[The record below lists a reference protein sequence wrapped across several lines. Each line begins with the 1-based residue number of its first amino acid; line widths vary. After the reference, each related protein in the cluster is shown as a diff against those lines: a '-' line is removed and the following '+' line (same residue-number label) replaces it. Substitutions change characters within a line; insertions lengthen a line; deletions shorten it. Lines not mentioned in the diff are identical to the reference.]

1 MPTLDEQLVAIGDSL
16 ERGTRRAVAERRTRR
31 RVARTGLI
39 AAIALVG
46 TLGSAVAASSLLGGP
61 APAVVQAAID
71 RFYPQGG
78 HDSLAPAPGGARAVA
93 TFGSDVL
100 YRLPARDGTSVC
112 LVIVLAHPAN
122 GQAIPGEGCIVP
134 LGAAGGWL
142 PIGILSIGSGDD
154 RQLVY
159 GEIDARAGSELWLEP
174 KGEAPQRVVL
184 GADGFFLVERAVQP
198 PSDDPANQP
207 YVPARLV
214 LRGANGDEL
223 ATRAVSFLLPGHEL
237 SP

>member
-16 ERGTRRAVAERRTRR
+16 ERGTRRAIAQRRTGS

-39 AAIALVG
+39 VVLALVG
-46 TLGSAVAASSLLGGP
+46 TLGSAFAASSLLGGP

-71 RFYPQGG
+71 RFYPRGG
-78 HDSLAPAPGGARAVA
+78 NDSLAPAPGGARAVA
-93 TFGSDVL
+93 TFGRDVL

-112 LVIVLAHPAN
+112 LVIVLAHAAN

-134 LGAAGGWL
+134 LGRAGGRL
-142 PIGILSIGSGDD
+142 PLGILSIGSGDD

-159 GEIDARAGSELWLEP
+159 GEIDAPAGGELWLEP
-174 KGEAPQRVVL
+174 KGEPSQRVAI
-184 GADGFFLVERAVQP
+184 GADGFFLVERAVEP
-198 PSDDPANQP
+198 PGDDLANQP
-207 YVPARLV
+207 HVPARLV
-214 LRGANGDEL
+214 LRGADGDEL
-223 ATRAVSFLLPGHEL
+223 AARTVSFLLPGHEL